1 MKENLTTQIK
11 PRKKRMVGKA
21 KKACLN
27 CKKVTT
33 DSHDLFPIKSKFTKT
48 NQIKFHKKKNQGHR
62 KCDDKRP
69 CSNCVRT
76 NKLCKDVPK
85 FELIK
90 KEKKIKKSEV
100 EGLIQEII
108 EIQKEIQEI
117 DEMNLPDEIHEFD
130 PIELFQFKENYLNQ
144 IPPIYNPINCKKAG
158 TMFVV
163 GLYNKNLN
171 SNEYN
176 SRNFIIQNISDS
188 LSLPFF
194 KRYPSEMVGKE
205 LSIFSPNYSQ
215 QTFSSYGKVNKNTN
229 QKQFFFF
236 QL

>member
-1 MKENLTTQIK
+1 M
-11 PRKKRMVGKA
+11 
-21 KKACLN
+21 
-27 CKKVTT
+27 
-33 DSHDLFPIKSKFTKT
+33 
-48 NQIKFHKKKNQGHR
+48 
-62 KCDDKRP
+62 
-69 CSNCVRT
+69 RT

-205 LSIFSPNYSQ
+205 LSMFSPNYSQ

-236 QL
+236 FNYKKKF